1 MKQRLSRLICALILI
16 GLALPAALGSGIGAA
31 PVQAAADDLPEG
43 VFVVRVYYRAAEE
56 IRLLAGYDLFEYNN
70 REEQYVLVAVDRV
83 GFKKL
88 QGLGFRVALD
98 PAETANFTPA
108 RALPGQAEGIP
119 GYACYR
125 TVEETFATA
134 EAIVAANPT
143 LATWIDA
150 GDSWERSV
158 GQADGYDMRV
168 LVLTNSAVAGPKP
181 KFLVTASIHAR
192 EYAPAELITRFAE
205 YLADNYGTDAD
216 ATWLLDHHEIH
227 LLLQTNPDG
236 RKEAETGISWRKNT
250 NENYCGATSSN
261 RGADLNRNF
270 SFYWN
275 ACAGCSSG
283 VPCDPTYRGPTA
295 ASEPETQ
302 AVQSYLRAIF
312 PDQRDAALAAA
323 APDDATGLYLDVHS
337 YSELVLWPWGFT
349 ADAAPNGPALQ
360 TLGRKFA
367 YFDSYT
373 PQQAYQLYGTDG
385 TTDDFAYGELGVAA
399 YTFELGTAFFQD
411 CTTFENTIVPAHL
424 PALIYAAKVART
436 PYLTPAGPDALAVTV
451 SPAAVTAG
459 GRATLTAALDDT
471 RYNTTNGAE
480 PTQAIAAAEY
490 YIDTPPWQTGAVA
503 APLAATDGGFN
514 SSIENV
520 TAVLETGCLSAG
532 RHILYVRGRDAE
544 GAWGAFSATFLTVEA
559 PAAPDYTLCVTPA
572 AQVVCAPAAARY
584 EVAVRAWNGFSG
596 PVTLNA
602 GGAPAGVTASFSP
615 NPVAAPGASTLTLND
630 TAAAAAG
637 AYTLAVSGA
646 AASGA
651 HTAAAQMTLYAGAP
665 APAALSAPA
674 DGSTSVATTTA
685 FAWAAPGAAS
695 YEIQVATDPAF
706 TALVA
711 SAAGLTAPGFTPA
724 SALALDTV
732 YYWRVRAGN
741 PCGAAW
747 SAVAAFRTA
756 ADGCTTY
763 TSADVPRS
771 IQDKQSVGS
780 TLAVPDAFTLTDV
793 DATIGRIDHTYD
805 ADLDI
810 YLRHPDAT
818 EIMLSTD
825 NGGSGDNYVDTTF
838 DDEAAAVITAGAA
851 PFTGRYRPEGLLRGF
866 DGKAAA
872 GTWTLRIY
880 DDGAGDTGTLS
891 AWRLTLCGDAAS
903 VAADYSD
910 LAASY
915 GIAWHTGGGAVRLG
929 ALWDAD
935 AAFWAGYDDGRSDD
949 GATRGAWTATTG
961 TVNLTVTGA
970 PGYVIGW
977 FDWNEDG
984 DFADDGEQAF
994 TAEPVGAG
1002 ESRSVSFATGTSVY
1016 GKTITARFRV
1026 ASAADASPQPDG
1038 AAADGEDED
1047 YTWHFSPSAVTLASL
1062 TAAGAGPEGVLVAWE
1077 TVSETNSAGFNLYRA
1092 DGGVLTLAEDSAGW
1106 TRLNAALIPSAA
1118 PGSGAGHAYTWLDA
1132 TAMPNANYVYRLD
1145 AVALDGT
1152 VEVLGRVD
1160 VAYRPP
1166 QRRWLPFA
1174 QR

>member
-1 MKQRLSRLICALILI
+1 MKHRLSRLICALILV
-16 GLALPAALGSGIGAA
+16 GLALPAALGSGIGGA
-31 PVQAAADDLPEG
+31 PVQAADDMPEG
-43 VFVVRVYYRAAEE
+43 VFVARVYYRAAED

-70 REEQYVLVAVDRV
+70 REQQYVLVAVDRAGV
-83 GFKKL
+83 KSL

-108 RALPGQAEGIP
+108 RALPGQANGIP

-134 EAIVAANPT
+134 EAIVAAHPA
-143 LATWIDA
+143 LAAWVDV

-158 GQADGYDMRV
+158 GQADGYDLRV
-168 LVLTNSAVAGPKP
+168 LVLTNSAIAGPKP

-192 EYAPAELITRFAE
+192 EYAPAELVTRFAE
-205 YLADNYGTDAD
+205 YLVNNYGTDAD

-236 RKEAETGISWRKNT
+236 RKEAETGASWRKNT
-250 NENYCGATSSN
+250 NENYCGVTSSN

-275 ACAGCSSG
+275 SCTGCSSG
-283 VPCDPTYRGPTA
+283 SPCDPTYRGPTP

-302 AVQSYLRAIF
+302 AVQAYLRAIF

-349 ADAAPNGPALQ
+349 GAAAPNGTALQ

-367 YFDSYT
+367 YFNSYT

-385 TTDDFAYGELGVAA
+385 STDDFAYGELGVAA

-451 SPAAVTAG
+451 APGVATVGATVNLAAT
-459 GRATLTAALDDT
+459 LDDT
-471 RYNTTNGAE
+471 RFSSAGGAE
-480 PTQAIAAAEY
+480 PVQAIAAAEAY
-490 YIDTPPWQTGAVA
+490 LDTPPWQAGAA
-503 APLAATDGGFN
+503 PIPLAAADGVFN
-514 SSIENV
+514 SSVEGV
-520 TAVLETGCLSAG
+520 TAVLDTGCLSAG
-532 RHILYVRGRDAE
+532 RHMVYVRGRDAD
-544 GAWGAFSATFLTVEA
+544 GAWGPVSATFLTVEA
-559 PAAPDYTLCVTPA
+559 PAAADYSLCVTPA
-572 AQVVCAPAAARY
+572 AQVVCAPAAAEY
-584 EVAVRAWNGFSG
+584 AVAVRAWNGFSG
-596 PVTLNA
+596 PVTLSV

-615 NPVAAPGASTLTLND
+615 NPAVAPGASTLTLDN
-630 TAAAAAG
+630 TAAATAG

-651 HTAAAQMTLYAGAP
+651 HATTAQMTLYAGAP

-674 DGSTSVATTTA
+674 DGSTGIAPTTA
-685 FAWAAPGAAS
+685 FAWDAGAGATG

-756 ADGCTTY
+756 ADGCTTF

-771 IQDKQSVGS
+771 IQDKQSVLS
-780 TLAVPDAFTLTDV
+780 TLTVPDTFTLTDV
-793 DATIGRIDHTYD
+793 NATIGRIDHPYD

-825 NGGSGDNYVDTTF
+825 NGGSGDNYVDTIF
-838 DDEAAAVITAGAA
+838 DDEATAAITAGAA
-851 PFTGRYRPEGLLRGF
+851 PFTGRYRPEGLLSGF
-866 DGKAAA
+866 DGKAANGA
-872 GTWTLRIY
+872 WTLRIY

-891 AWRLTLCGDAAS
+891 AWRLTLCGVAGS

-935 AAFWAGYDDGRSDD
+935 AAFSAGYDDGRSDD
-949 GATRGAWTATTG
+949 GATRGVWTAATG

-970 PGYVIGW
+970 PGYVTGW

-1002 ESRSVSFATGTSVY
+1002 ETRSVSFAAGTSVY
-1016 GKTITARFRV
+1016 GKTIAARFRV
-1026 ASAADASPQPDG
+1026 AAAAGAGLGTSG

-1047 YTWHFSPSAVTLASL
+1047 YAWHFSPSAVTLASL
-1062 TAAGAGPEGVLVAWE
+1062 TATGTGPAGVLVAWE
-1077 TVSETNSAGFNLYRA
+1077 TVSETHSAGFNLYRA
-1092 DGGVLTLAEDSAGW
+1092 DAGALDLTEGSAGW
-1106 TRLNAALIPSAA
+1106 TRLNAALIPTAA

-1132 TAMPNANYVYRLD
+1132 TALPDASYVYRLD

-1152 VEVLGRVD
+1152 VEILGRVE

-1166 QRRWLPFA
+1166 QRRWLPFI
-1174 QR
+1174 Q